1 MPSSLSTS
9 QTKDVFDNDAEGTT
23 LSYPPTSI
31 DRPEK
36 QDVFV
41 PNTSTVVDHESYP
54 FAADGLVV
62 PVGSRGPSPGPP
74 LKPLRTYRNAG
85 LWGWCESTWRRNKAP
100 LLMFSAQLFGALM
113 NLAARLLEVD
123 EEPLHP
129 MQLLFARMVITTIC
143 STLYIWWKRI
153 PHGILGPREVR
164 WLLLLRGFSGFFG
177 IYGMWYS
184 VKYIPLA
191 EATVITFLAPN
202 IAGYLCHIFI
212 HDAFTRKEQFA
223 SFIALGGVVLITR
236 PVSLFSGA
244 SPPATAPSIIAA
256 EAILNGTSAEV
267 SYTGGEHIAT
277 SAERLK
283 AIGVALLGV
292 LGAAGAIT
300 TLRCIGKRAHPL
312 ISVNYFGTW
321 CVIVTTTV
329 LSLAPIF
336 DYEQPELH
344 LEFPNSIRKWA
355 LLLVIGA
362 CGLIMQMLMTAGLAS
377 EKSNRATAMIYTH
390 MLFAAAFDRWIFGHI
405 MGWMSLTGCGLIV
418 GSALWVA
425 LTKKEG
431 KHENGNNG
439 DVETGP
445 VAIASTGD
453 SESARMLNDDTDIDE
468 DEGVALRRL

>member
-9 QTKDVFDNDAEGTT
+9 QIKHVFDDDEQGTAP
-23 LSYPPTSI
+23 SYLPTST
-31 DRPEK
+31 DESKK
-36 QDVFV
+36 QDTFAS
-41 PNTSTVVDHESYP
+41 NTSTVVDHDPYP

-74 LKPLRTYRNAG
+74 LKPLRAYRNAG
-85 LWGWCESTWRRNKAP
+85 FRGWCESTWRRNKAP

-123 EEPLHP
+123 EDPMHP

-153 PHGILGPREVR
+153 PHGILGPKEVR

-212 HDAFTRKEQFA
+212 HDTFTRKEQLA

-244 SPPATAPSIIAA
+244 TPPATASSIIAA
-256 EAILNGTSAEV
+256 EAVVNATVTEA

-329 LSLAPIF
+329 LSLAPVF
-336 DYEQPELH
+336 DYEQPELR
-344 LEFPNSIRKWA
+344 LQLPNSIRKWG

-405 MGWMSLTGCGLIV
+405 MGWMSLTGCGLII

-425 LTKKEG
+425 LTKKD
-431 KHENGNNG
+431 ENVNNG
-439 DVETGP
+439 DVETG
-445 VAIASTGD
+445 VVTLATAAD
-453 SESARMLNDDTDIDE
+453 DNERARMLNGDTGVDDDE
-468 DEGVALRRL
+468 VVVLRRL

>member
-1 MPSSLSTS
+1 MTMPFSLSTS
-9 QTKDVFDNDAEGTT
+9 QTKYVVGDEEGTA
-23 LSYPPTSI
+23 LSYLPASI

-36 QDVFV
+36 LDTFV
-41 PNTSTVVDHESYP
+41 SNTSTVVDHDSYP
-54 FAADGLVV
+54 FTADGLVV

-74 LKPLRTYRNAG
+74 LKPPRTHPNAG
-85 LWGWCESTWRRNKAP
+85 LRGWCQSTWERNKAP

-113 NLAARLLEVD
+113 NLSARLLEVD
-123 EEPLHP
+123 EKPMHP

-153 PHGILGPREVR
+153 PYGVLGPKEVR
-164 WLLLLRGFSGFFG
+164 WLLFLRGFCGFFG

-202 IAGYLCHIFI
+202 ITGYLCHIFL
-212 HDAFTRKEQFA
+212 HDAFTRKEQLA

-236 PVSLFSGA
+236 PMSLFSGA
-244 SPPATAPSIIAA
+244 SPPTASSLIAA
-256 EAILNGTSAEV
+256 EAVLNGTAEAI
-267 SYTGGEHIAT
+267 SHAGGEHIAT

-321 CVIVTTTV
+321 SVIVTTTV

-336 DYEQPELH
+336 DYEQPELR
-344 LEFPNSIRKWA
+344 LEFPNSTRKWA
-355 LLLVIGA
+355 LVLVIGA
-362 CGLIMQMLMTAGLAS
+362 CGLIMQMLMTAALAC

-405 MGWMSLTGCGLIV
+405 MGWISLTGCGLII

-425 LTKKEG
+425 LTKKND
-431 KHENGNNG
+431 ENRNNG
-439 DVETGP
+439 DVETG
-445 VAIASTGD
+445 VVTVTTTAD
-453 SESARMLNDDTDIDE
+453 SESAPILNDNTDTDE
-468 DEGVALRRL
+468 EG